1 MKKRQFLA
9 PLVISLGAL
18 LGTVTANEKAL
29 AATTPNET
37 DIRNRT
43 NAITET
49 LKDQVDLH
57 EFVITRDENNMIIA
71 QHRSH
76 YSHSSHGSHR
86 SHYSGYQ

>member
-18 LGTVTANEKAL
+18 LGTVTATEEAL
-29 AATTPNET
+29 ATTTATQA
-37 DIRNRT
+37 DLQNRA

-76 YSHSSHGSHR
+76 YSHRSHSSHR
-86 SHYSGYQ
+86 SHYSGY

>member
-18 LGTVTANEKAL
+18 LGTVTANEEAL
-29 AATTPNET
+29 ATTTATQT
-37 DIRNRT
+37 DLQNRA

-76 YSHSSHGSHR
+76 YSHSSHSSHR